1 MPDSGRDRRS
11 GIHPYPALSRP
22 VVQTRYGQSL
32 LCTSH
37 GQRGL
42 PLRLIFGALLAAV
55 AVYAILSGYMAISLT
70 RPVRLPFERSPDQYG
85 LAFEQ
90 VSFPSR
96 VDSIK
101 LDGWLLPASGS
112 SRRPVVMVHGKGSD
126 RQREVD
132 GRALEVAR
140 GLVQDGH
147 PVLMFDLRGCGRSG
161 GDHFTLG
168 AEEVRDVGGAVD
180 FLEKRGLAT
189 QGVDLLGYSMGAATA
204 MLEAATDPRISA
216 VAEDSGYADLGQIL
230 EDQIPKASGLPS
242 IFTPGVVLATRL
254 LIGVDV
260 YSIRPIDAART
271 LAGRG
276 VPLLVIHGDADTTVP
291 VSHGQRIAAAYG
303 PSVQTYFVPG
313 AEHVRSYAA
322 NPSVYLSRLTTFLDR
337 SETQNSVNV
346 PSGTFTPRTQ
356 N

>member
-1 MPDSGRDRRS
+1 MPNSRRDRPGDVR
-11 GIHPYPALSRP
+11 PYPALSRP

-32 LCTSH
+32 PSRSH
-37 GQRGL
+37 SRGGL
-42 PLRLIFGALLAAV
+42 VPRLIFGALLATV
-55 AVYAILSGYMAISLT
+55 AVYAILSGYVAITLT

-85 LAFEQ
+85 LTFES
-90 VSFPSR
+90 VSFPSK
-96 VDSIK
+96 VDSVN
-101 LDGWLLPASGS
+101 LDGWLLPAAGS

-140 GLVQDGH
+140 ALVQDGH
-147 PVLMFDLRGCGRSG
+147 PVLMFDLRGSGRSG

-168 AEEVRDVGGAVD
+168 AEEVRDVGGAID
-180 FLEKRGLAT
+180 FLEKGGLAT
-189 QGVDLLGYSMGAATA
+189 RGVDLLGYSMGAATA
-204 MLEAATDPRISA
+204 MLEAATDPRVSA

-230 EDQIPKASGLPS
+230 EDQIPKASGLPP
-242 IFTPGVVLATRL
+242 IFTPGIVLATRL

-271 LAGRG
+271 LAARG

-303 PSVQTYFVPG
+303 PNVETYFVPG
-313 AEHVRSYAA
+313 AEHVRSYLA
-322 NPSVYLSRLTTFLDR
+322 NPSAYVSRLTAFLDR
-337 SETQNSVNV
+337 SETQNSE
-346 PSGTFTPRTQ
+346 PGTQ